1 MADRKV
7 KKLSK
12 TKGFL
17 MQTKKG
23 IKKTIENV
31 KSKRR
36 VKKLLKSGNQK
47 EKVDSSGQPV
57 YKHGGII
64 QHD

>member
-1 MADRKV
+1 MAERKIKKLRKV
-7 KKLSK
+7 
-12 TKGFL
+12 KGFL

-23 IKKTIENV
+23 IKKTVENV

-36 VKKLLKSGNQK
+36 VKKLLKSGNPK
-47 EKVDSSGQPV
+47 EKFNEKGEPI

>member
-1 MADRKV
+1 MADKKI

-12 TKGFL
+12 VQGFL

-23 IKKTIENV
+23 IKDAVTSR

-36 VKKLLKSGNQK
+36 VKKLLNSGKSSESNNADGT
-47 EKVDSSGQPV
+47 PI